1 MIIPQRRFDI
11 RHNQKECMSIII
23 RIIITTFILN
33 NEKLYILINTPVAV
47 FDSGIGSL
55 SIIQELK
62 KEIPHENLLYF
73 ADKAHFPYGNKS
85 PMQLRDIIV
94 NTVNYLERYK
104 PKLTVIASNT
114 PSIAIL
120 DQIRRMVNVPL
131 IGIRPPLKE
140 ACRLTKKK
148 HIGIMATKQAI
159 ISNELENQIRR
170 EVPQKILVT
179 KFDAS
184 SIIEL
189 IESGTHIYNE
199 RRTFNTI
206 IKALGYDVDKEI
218 DVITLSSTHLPFVR
232 PYLNS
237 LLPTVKFIDSA
248 KIVAKEVKKYLFF
261 NRMLKKTGNSKL
273 QILVSDGKRQFEQI
287 IRAMGIREPVEEVF
301 LTF

>member
-1 MIIPQRRFDI
+1 LRYYD
-11 RHNQKECMSIII
+11 K
-23 RIIITTFILN
+23 ITTFILHDQ
-33 NEKLYILINTPVAV
+33 KLYILINNPIAI
-47 FDSGIGSL
+47 FDSGVGSL

-62 KEIPHENLLYF
+62 KEIPHENLLYL
-73 ADKAHFPYGNKS
+73 ADKTHFPYGNKS
-85 PMQLRDIIV
+85 PAHLRGIIL

-104 PKLTVIASNT
+104 PKLIVIASNT
-114 PSIAIL
+114 PSISIL
-120 DQIRRMVNVPL
+120 DEIRRLVNMPL
-131 IGIRPPLKE
+131 IGVRPPLKE
-140 ACRLTKKK
+140 ACLLTKKK

-206 IKALGYDVDKEI
+206 IKALGYEVDKEI

-248 KIVAKEVKKYLFF
+248 KIVAKEVKKYLSF

>member
-1 MIIPQRRFDI
+1 
-11 RHNQKECMSIII
+11 MSIII

-73 ADKAHFPYGNKS
+73 ADKVHFPYGNKS
-85 PMQLRDIIV
+85 ATQLRDIIL

-148 HIGIMATKQAI
+148 HIGIMATKLT
-159 ISNELENQIRR
+159 ISSKELENQIKR

-179 KFDAS
+179 KFNAS
-184 SIIEL
+184 PIIEL
-189 IESGTHIYNE
+189 IENGTHIYNE
-199 RRTFNTI
+199 RKTFDTI
-206 IKALGYDVDKEI
+206 SRVIGDEVDKEI
-218 DVITLSSTHLPFVR
+218 DVITLSSTHLPFVK

-237 LLPTVKFIDSA
+237 LLPTIKFVDSA
-248 KIVAKEVKKYLFF
+248 KVVSKEVRKYLTF
-261 NRMLKKTGNSKL
+261 NRMLKKTGNGRL
-273 QILVSDGKRQFEQI
+273 QIFVSDGKRQFEQM
-287 IRAMGIREPVEEVF
+287 IRAMGIREPVEEIF

>member
-1 MIIPQRRFDI
+1 M
-11 RHNQKECMSIII
+11 
-23 RIIITTFILN
+23 
-33 NEKLYILINTPVAV
+33 INTPIAV

-85 PMQLRDIIV
+85 ATQLRDIIL

-148 HIGIMATKQAI
+148 HIGIMATKLTI
-159 ISNELENQIRR
+159 NSKELENQIKR

-179 KFDAS
+179 KFNAS
-184 SIIEL
+184 PIIEL
-189 IESGTHIYNE
+189 IEKGIHISNE
-199 RRTFNTI
+199 RKTFDTI
-206 IKALGYDVDKEI
+206 NQVIGSEVDKEI
-218 DVITLSSTHLPFVR
+218 DVITLSSTHLPFVKS
-232 PYLNS
+232 YLNS
-237 LLPTVKFIDSA
+237 LLPTIKFVDSA
-248 KIVAKEVKKYLFF
+248 KAVAKEVRKYLIF
-261 NRMLKKTGNSKL
+261 NRMLKKTGNGRL
-273 QILVSDGKRQFEQI
+273 QILVSDEKRQFEQI
-287 IRAMGIREPVEEVF
+287 IHAMGIREPVEEIF

>member
-1 MIIPQRRFDI
+1 
-11 RHNQKECMSIII
+11 MSIII

-85 PMQLRDIIV
+85 ATQLRDIIV

-148 HIGIMATKQAI
+148 HIGIMATKLT
-159 ISNELENQIRR
+159 ISSKELENQIKR

-184 SIIEL
+184 PIIEL
-189 IESGTHIYNE
+189 IEKGIHISNE
-199 RRTFNTI
+199 RKTFDTI
-206 IKALGYDVDKEI
+206 NQVIGYEVDKEI
-218 DVITLSSTHLPFVR
+218 DVITLSSTHLPFIKS
-232 PYLNS
+232 YLNS
-237 LLPTVKFIDSA
+237 LLPTIKFVDSA
-248 KIVAKEVKKYLFF
+248 KTVAKEVRKYLIF
-261 NRMLKKTGNSKL
+261 NRMLKKTGNGRL
-273 QILVSDGKRQFEQI
+273 QIFVSDQKRQFEQI
-287 IRAMGIREPVEEVF
+287 IHAMGIREPVEEIF

>member
-1 MIIPQRRFDI
+1 M
-11 RHNQKECMSIII
+11 
-23 RIIITTFILN
+23 IIITTFILN

-85 PMQLRDIIV
+85 ATQLRDIIL

-148 HIGIMATKQAI
+148 HIGIMATKLTI
-159 ISNELENQIRR
+159 NSKELENQIKR

-179 KFDAS
+179 KFNAS
-184 SIIEL
+184 PIIEL
-189 IESGTHIYNE
+189 IEKGIHISNE
-199 RRTFNTI
+199 RKTFDTI
-206 IKALGYDVDKEI
+206 NQVIGSEVDKEI
-218 DVITLSSTHLPFVR
+218 DVITLSSTHLPFVKS
-232 PYLNS
+232 YLNS
-237 LLPTVKFIDSA
+237 LLPTIKFVDSA
-248 KIVAKEVKKYLFF
+248 KAVAKEVRKYLIF
-261 NRMLKKTGNSKL
+261 NRMIKKTGNGRL
-273 QILVSDGKRQFEQI
+273 QILVSDEKRQFEQI
-287 IRAMGIREPVEEVF
+287 IHAMGIREPVEEIF

>member
-1 MIIPQRRFDI
+1 M
-11 RHNQKECMSIII
+11 
-23 RIIITTFILN
+23 IIITTFILN

-85 PMQLRDIIV
+85 ATQLRDIIL

-148 HIGIMATKQAI
+148 HIGIMATKLTI
-159 ISNELENQIRR
+159 NSKELENQIKR

-179 KFDAS
+179 KFNAS
-184 SIIEL
+184 PIIEL
-189 IESGTHIYNE
+189 IEKGIHISNE
-199 RRTFNTI
+199 RKTFDTI
-206 IKALGYDVDKEI
+206 NQVIGSEVDKEI
-218 DVITLSSTHLPFVR
+218 DVITLSSTHLPFVKY
-232 PYLNS
+232 YLNS
-237 LLPTVKFIDSA
+237 LLPTIKFVDSA
-248 KIVAKEVKKYLFF
+248 KAVAKEVRKYLIF
-261 NRMLKKTGNSKL
+261 NRMIKKTGNGRL
-273 QILVSDGKRQFEQI
+273 QILVSDEKRQFEQI
-287 IRAMGIREPVEEVF
+287 IHAMGIREPVEEIF

>member
-1 MIIPQRRFDI
+1 
-11 RHNQKECMSIII
+11 MSIII

-85 PMQLRDIIV
+85 ATQLRDIIV

-148 HIGIMATKQAI
+148 HIGIMATKLT
-159 ISNELENQIRR
+159 ISSKELENQIKR

-179 KFDAS
+179 KFNAS
-184 SIIEL
+184 PIIEL
-189 IESGTHIYNE
+189 IEKGIHISNE
-199 RRTFNTI
+199 RKTFDTI
-206 IKALGYDVDKEI
+206 NQVIGYEVDKEI
-218 DVITLSSTHLPFVR
+218 DVITLSSTHLPFVKS
-232 PYLNS
+232 YLNS
-237 LLPTVKFIDSA
+237 LLPTIKFVDSA
-248 KIVAKEVKKYLFF
+248 KTVAKEVRKYLIF
-261 NRMLKKTGNSKL
+261 NRMLKKTGNGRL
-273 QILVSDGKRQFEQI
+273 QIFVSDQKRQFEQI
-287 IRAMGIREPVEEVF
+287 IHAMGIREPVEEIF

>member
-1 MIIPQRRFDI
+1 M
-11 RHNQKECMSIII
+11 
-23 RIIITTFILN
+23 IIITTFILH

-85 PMQLRDIIV
+85 ATQLRDIIL

-148 HIGIMATKQAI
+148 HIGIMATKLTI
-159 ISNELENQIRR
+159 NSKELENQIKR

-179 KFDAS
+179 KFNAS
-184 SIIEL
+184 PIIEL
-189 IESGTHIYNE
+189 IEKGIHISNE
-199 RRTFNTI
+199 RKTFDTI
-206 IKALGYDVDKEI
+206 NQVIGSEVDKEI
-218 DVITLSSTHLPFVR
+218 DVITLSSTHLPFVKS
-232 PYLNS
+232 YLNS
-237 LLPTVKFIDSA
+237 LLPTIKFVDSA
-248 KIVAKEVKKYLFF
+248 KVVAKEVRKYLIF
-261 NRMLKKTGNSKL
+261 NRMIKKTGNGRL
-273 QILVSDGKRQFEQI
+273 QILVSDEKRQFEQI
-287 IRAMGIREPVEEVF
+287 IHAMGIREPVEEIF